1 MAKYTVKRLL
11 QSLVTILIVV
21 TIVFLLLRMLPTD
34 YFFTED
40 QLMKLT
46 DQQKHD
52 QLKAAGLLDSTFTQL
67 TRYYGQLLRLDF
79 GTSRRIQSGVSV
91 VKVIGGKFA
100 MSMQLGLIS
109 FAISLVIGVIMGVL
123 QARFKDGIIDG
134 IGTIYTILVNA
145 VPPLVAYSLVL
156 VFGSHVLKLPSMYS
170 TRNPGPSMILP
181 VACLSLSSIGVTRR
195 YMGCAKDYIG
205 LAGSSSKFL
214 LMCLEMM
221 WYYSTVGI
229 GTIFDAINRY
239 DTNVVQTLVILY
251 AALGIIGVFLGDV
264 LMMII
269 DPRITLTGKEVN
281 GS

>member
-34 YFFTED
+34 YYFTED

-52 QLKAAGLLDSTFTQL
+52 QLQAAGLLDSTFTQL

-109 FAISLVIGVIMGVL
+109 FAISLVIGVVIGVL

-181 VACLSLSSIGVTRR
+181 VACLSLSSIAGYALWTRR
-195 YMGCAKDYIG
+195 YMVDELNKDYIKLARVKG
-205 LAGSSSKFL
+205 LSSKRIMVTHVLRNASFRLHSIFL
-214 LMCLEMM
+214 
-221 WYYSTVGI
+221 
-229 GTIFDAINRY
+229 
-239 DTNVVQTLVILY
+239 IL
-251 AALGIIGVFLGDV
+251 FC
-264 LMMII
+264 
-269 DPRITLTGKEVN
+269 
-281 GS
+281 

>member
-1 MAKYTVKRLL
+1 
-11 QSLVTILIVV
+11 
-21 TIVFLLLRMLPTD
+21 
-34 YFFTED
+34 
-40 QLMKLT
+40 MKLT

-91 VKVIGGKFA
+91 VK
-100 MSMQLGLIS
+100 
-109 FAISLVIGVIMGVL
+109 VIGVIMGVL

-181 VACLSLSSIGVTRR
+181 VACLSLSSIAGYALWTRR
-195 YMGCAKDYIG
+195 YMVDELNKDYIKLARVKG
-205 LAGSSSKFL
+205 LSSKRIMITHVLRNAFVPLAQYIPYSIL
-214 LMCLEMM
+214 L
-221 WYYSTVGI
+221 TVG
-229 GTIFDAINRY
+229 GSLLVERFFSVPGMGSLLTDAINRY
-239 DTNVVQTLVILY
+239 DTSVVQTLVILY

-269 DPRITLTGKEVN
+269 DPRITLTGK
-281 GS
+281 GGTR

>member
-1 MAKYTVKRLL
+1 
-11 QSLVTILIVV
+11 
-21 TIVFLLLRMLPTD
+21 
-34 YFFTED
+34 
-40 QLMKLT
+40 MKLT

-109 FAISLVIGVIMGVL
+109 FAISLVIGVVMGVL

-181 VACLSLSSIGVTRR
+181 VACLSLSSIAGYALWTRR
-195 YMGCAKDYIG
+195 YMVDELNKDYIKLARVKG
-205 LAGSSSKFL
+205 LSSKRIMVTHVLRNAFVPYSIL
-214 LMCLEMM
+214 L
-221 WYYSTVGI
+221 TVG
-229 GTIFDAINRY
+229 GSLLVERFFSVPGMGSLLTDAINRY

-269 DPRITLTGKEVN
+269 DPRITLTGK
-281 GS
+281 GGTR